1 MCTYVN
7 LASYIHIS
15 RGDDD
20 ILPDCYAA
28 AQSSCGAVVAWLGF
42 RSRGHQVLSMR
53 FAGFGVRCREMELPG
68 VLPPKYHR
76 TPFVRRIHVC
86 HSCEARLGEGGLG
99 VGLRRPTRGIARDGS
114 NTKSACPGV
123 VYRAYDCSGSLGHVA
138 VKAPERKLSRI
149 VMCSGLVSIP
159 ATSAW
164 QVLKHPQRARRL
176 DS

>member
-1 MCTYVN
+1 MTTSCQIAMPRPN
-7 LASYIHIS
+7 LVVEQWSHGWGFVVGATKFFRCVLQDSAS
-15 RGDDD
+15 
-20 ILPDCYAA
+20 
-28 AQSSCGAVVAWLGF
+28 GAGRWNYQVCCR
-42 RSRGHQVLSMR
+42 RSITGLRS
-53 FAGFGVRCREMELPG
+53 FAEYTSVTR
-68 VLPPKYHR
+68 
-76 TPFVRRIHVC
+76 VRRGSARADWVWGSDDPPE
-86 HSCEARLGEGGLG
+86 HSQRWEQY
-99 VGLRRPTRGIARDGS
+99 
-114 NTKSACPGV
+114 KSACPGV